1 MKHLRL
7 LSVLLLLMA
16 HQVLWAGP
24 RTYRQAQAIAEKLAA
39 QMGVSITP
47 EAKARSFSG
56 SPASASSAGISLGGS
71 AVSGMSGS
79 SASSSNQAYYIFPY
93 GEGRGYAIVSGDD
106 QMPEIVAY
114 SDKGTFEEDKMSE
127 GCREYLNA
135 YKQVAADVAKGGASS
150 LKLMQEKRSLMD
162 ASNYQQPTVEPL
174 LGDIN
179 WSQDAPYNN
188 LCPLNEEYQKRCYT
202 GCVATA
208 MAQVMRYWK
217 YPASL
222 QADIPAYTSASS
234 MTGEH
239 YEVPQIDK
247 GVVYDWDNML
257 PTYAHTNHTHQQADA
272 VATLMLHCGAAVN
285 MQYSLDGSGS
295 VLDPQ
300 VFVKYFGYD
309 PDMVSL
315 VCRNAYTFKE
325 WCQLIDREL
334 INKRPVLYAGISSTT
349 GHQFVCDGADGNG
362 LYHINWGWNGNSN
375 GYFDIAI
382 LSPQGRGI
390 GAGAGSNG
398 YNCYARM
405 VVGLQPD
412 NGKIDEPL
420 VTRGELTSAQEG
432 RSLVISQADR
442 TGADGMFNLKYNAI
456 YVNLEAK
463 MFRGYASVAVKDAQG
478 NLQLIAEPKLVD
490 GLRAPS
496 NDGTLEAINV
506 PYEISY
512 AFPVGVTELYDVY
525 SMDEGKTWIL
535 CNPDDDLR
543 HLEVVATDT
552 HLDLADETSYLKTTL
567 QPEGDVI
574 VQQDV
579 PFSYTITNANQH
591 DFMGTIYIFTSTI
604 NKCPDTPVAADYVD
618 IEAGGSTTH
627 SLTLLPNKSGKMY
640 VWLYNVEN
648 DKVLVDGQEIDVK
661 ENENIKFKLLS
672 KSINLKQDV
681 FERELAYLQGYRV
694 AMPVVDGDEAVV
706 KYELQNNGPTRTA
719 VNLPLNVTT
728 YAADGDYNVTLIGK
742 TCTLEGNGAVNE
754 LEYRFKAADLGE
766 YPSFTCQLANNNLGL
781 IDYSQIGE
789 SRIYLVDDD
798 TYFSIF
804 LDILYG
810 YFDTDP
816 TSITAAPTTF
826 AGLQIMGGKGSLS
839 IRADKAQLV
848 DVYNLAG
855 QTVRRL
861 SLQAGNTTTVNL
873 PSGIYVIGNKK
884 VMVR

>member
-39 QMGVSITP
+39 QMGASITP

-56 SPASASSAGISLGGS
+56 SPASASSAGISLSGS

-135 YKQVAADVAKGGASS
+135 YKQVAADVAKGDANA
-150 LKLMQEKRSLMD
+150 LKLMQEKRSLVA
-162 ASNYQQPTVEPL
+162 ASSYQQPTVEPL
-174 LGDIN
+174 LGDIK

-188 LCPLNEEYQKRCYT
+188 LCPLNEENQKRCYT

-222 QADIPAYTSASS
+222 QVDIPAYTSVSS
-234 MTGEH
+234 MTGES
-239 YEVPQIDK
+239 YEVPQNDK

-257 PTYAHTNHTHQQADA
+257 PTYANTTYTQQQADA

-309 PDMVSL
+309 PDMVST
-315 VCRNAYTFKE
+315 VYRNAYTFKE

-334 INKRPVLYAGISSTT
+334 INKRPVLYAGQSSTS
-349 GHQFVCDGADGNG
+349 GHQFVCDGADGKG
-362 LYHINWGWNGNSN
+362 LYHINWGWNGNSD

-382 LSPQGRGI
+382 LSPNGRGI

-398 YNCYARM
+398 YNFAPRI

-412 NGKIDEPL
+412 NGKKDEPL

-432 RSLVISQADR
+432 RSLVITQADR

-456 YVNLEAK
+456 YTNLEAK
-463 MFRGYASVAVKDAQG
+463 AFRGYTSVAVKDAQG

-490 GLRAPS
+490 GLKAPVGILL
-496 NDGTLEAINV
+496 DAVRVTFEF
-506 PYEISY
+506 SY

-525 SMDEGKTWIL
+525 SMDEGKTWIQ
-535 CNPDDDLR
+535 CNPYDDLR
-543 HLEVVATDT
+543 HLEVVASDT
-552 HLDLADETSYLKTTL
+552 HLDIVDETSNLKTTL

-574 VQQDV
+574 VQQKV
-579 PFSYTITNANQH
+579 PFSYTISNANQH

-604 NKCPDTPVAADYVD
+604 NKCPDTPVAYDYVD

-627 SLTLLPNKSGKMY
+627 GLTLLPNKSGKMY
-640 VWLYNVEN
+640 VWLYNEEN

-661 ENENIKFKLLS
+661 ENENIMFKLLS
-672 KSINLKQDV
+672 KSINLKEDV

-719 VNLPLNVTT
+719 VNLPLYVTT
-728 YAADGDYNVTLIGK
+728 YAADGDHNVTSIGK
-742 TCTLEGNGAVNE
+742 TCTLEGNGAINE
-754 LEYRFKAADLGE
+754 LEYRFKASDLGE
-766 YPSFTCQLANNNLGL
+766 YPSFTCQLANSDLGL
-781 IDYSQIGE
+781 IDYSKIDE
-789 SRIYLVDDD
+789 SRIYLVDND

-816 TSITAAPTTF
+816 TSIAAPTTV
-826 AGLQIMGGKGSLS
+826 AGMQVMAGKGSLS
-839 IRADKAQLV
+839 IRADKAQLI

>member
-24 RTYRQAQAIAEKLAA
+24 RTYRQAQAIAEKLAV
-39 QMGVSITP
+39 QMGISITP

-56 SPASASSAGISLGGS
+56 SLASASSAGISLGGS
-71 AVSGMSGS
+71 AATGT
-79 SASSSNQAYYIFPY
+79 SASSSRQAYYIFPY

-135 YKQVAADVAKGGASS
+135 YKQVAADVAKGDANA
-150 LKLMQEKRSLMD
+150 LKLMQEKRSLVA

-174 LGDIN
+174 LGDIK

-188 LCPLNEEYQKRCYT
+188 LCPLNEENQKRCYT
-202 GCVATA
+202 GCIATA

-222 QADIPAYTSASS
+222 QADIPAYTSVSS
-234 MTGEH
+234 MTGES
-239 YEVPQIDK
+239 YEVTQIDK
-247 GVVYDWDNML
+247 GVEYDWDNML
-257 PTYAHTNHTHQQADA
+257 PTYANTTYTQQQADA

-309 PDMVSL
+309 PDMVST
-315 VCRNAYTFKE
+315 VYRNAYTFKE

-334 INKRPVLYAGISSTT
+334 INKRPVLYAGQSSSS
-349 GHQFVCDGADGNG
+349 GHQFVCDGADGKG
-362 LYHINWGWNGNSN
+362 LYHINWGWNGNSD

-382 LSPQGRGI
+382 LSPNGRGI

-398 YNCYARM
+398 YNYDSRI
-405 VVGLQPD
+405 VVGLRPD

-420 VTRGELTSAQEG
+420 VTRGELTSAQED
-432 RSLVISQADR
+432 RSLVITQADR
-442 TGADGMFNLKYNAI
+442 TGVDGKFALKYDAI
-456 YVNLEAK
+456 YTNLEAK
-463 MFRGYASVAVKDAQG
+463 SFTGYTSVAVKDAQD

-490 GLRAPS
+490 GLKAP
-496 NDGTLEAINV
+496 NDGTLEAIKV
-506 PYEISY
+506 SYDFSY

-525 SMDEGKTWIL
+525 SMDEGKTWIQ
-535 CNPDDDLR
+535 CNPYYDLR

-552 HLDLADETSYLKTTL
+552 HLDLVDETSNLKTTL
-567 QPEGDVI
+567 QPEDDVI
-574 VQQDV
+574 VQQKV
-579 PFSYTITNANQH
+579 PFSYTISNANQH
-591 DFMGTIYIFTSTI
+591 DFMGTIYVYTSTI
-604 NKCPDTPVAADYVD
+604 NKCPDTPVAYDYVD

-640 VWLYNVEN
+640 VWLYNEEN

-672 KSINLKQDV
+672 KSINLKEDV

-719 VNLPLNVTT
+719 VYLPLYVTT
-728 YAADGDYNVTLIGK
+728 YAADGDRNVTSIGK
-742 TCTLEGNGAVNE
+742 TCTLEGNGAINE
-754 LEYRFKAADLGE
+754 LEYRFKASDIGE
-766 YPSFTCQLANNNLGL
+766 YPSFTCQLANSDLGL
-781 IDYSQIGE
+781 IDYSKIDE
-789 SRIYLVDDD
+789 SRIYLVDND

-816 TSITAAPTTF
+816 TSITAVPT
-826 AGLQIMGGKGSLS
+826 AMGGLQVMAGKGSLS
-839 IRADKAQLV
+839 IRADKAQLI

>member
-39 QMGVSITP
+39 QMGISITP

-56 SPASASSAGISLGGS
+56 SPASASSVGISLSGS

-93 GEGRGYAIVSGDD
+93 GDGRGYAIVSGDD

-135 YKQVAADVAKGGASS
+135 YKQVAADVAKGDANA
-150 LKLMQEKRSLMD
+150 LKLMQERRSLKT

-174 LGDIN
+174 LGDIK

-188 LCPLNEEYQKRCYT
+188 LCPLNEENQKRCYT

-234 MTGEH
+234 TDEI

-247 GVVYDWDNML
+247 GAVYDWDNML
-257 PTYAHTNHTHQQADA
+257 PTYAHTTYTQQQADA
-272 VATLMLHCGAAVN
+272 VATLMLHCGAAIN
-285 MQYSLDGSGS
+285 MQYSLNGSGA
-295 VLDPQ
+295 VPDPQ

-309 PDMVSL
+309 PDL
-315 VCRNAYTFKE
+315 ACLAYRNAYTFKQ
-325 WCQLIDREL
+325 WCHLIDQEL
-334 INKRPVLYAGISSTT
+334 INKRPVLYAGQSSTS
-349 GHQFVCDGADGNG
+349 GHQFVCDGADGKG
-362 LYHINWGWNGNSN
+362 LYHINWGWNGNSD

-382 LSPQGRGI
+382 LSPKGRGI

-398 YNCYARM
+398 YNYNANIII
-405 VVGLQPD
+405 GLQPD
-412 NGKIDEPL
+412 NGKKDEPL
-420 VTRGELTSAQEG
+420 VTLAELTSAQEG
-432 RSLVISQADR
+432 RFMVITQADR
-442 TGADGMFNLKYNAI
+442 TNADGKFKLEYDAI
-456 YVNLEAK
+456 YTNLEAK
-463 MFRGYASVAVKDAQG
+463 SFSGYASVAVKDAQG
-478 NLQLIAEPKLVD
+478 NLQLIAEPQLVD
-490 GLRAPS
+490 VKAPR
-496 NDGTLEAINV
+496 NDTLDAV
-506 PYEISY
+506 TLSYEFSY
-512 AFPVGVTELYDVY
+512 AFPVGITELYDVY
-525 SMDEGKTWIL
+525 SVDEGKTWIQ
-535 CNPDDDLR
+535 CNPHYDLK
-543 HLEVVATDT
+543 HLEVIATDT
-552 HLDLADETSYLKTTL
+552 HLEFVDETSNLKTTI
-567 QPEGDVI
+567 QAEGDVT

-579 PFSYTITNANQH
+579 LFSYTISNANLH
-591 DFMGTIYIFTSTI
+591 DYLSTIYVFTSTI
-604 NKCPDTPVAADYVD
+604 NECPDTPVCTDYVD
-618 IEAGGSTTH
+618 VEAGGSTTH
-627 SLTLLPNKSGKMY
+627 SLTLMPNTSGKMY
-640 VWLYNVEN
+640 VWLYDADNA
-648 DKVLVDGQEIDVK
+648 KVLVDGQEFDVK

-672 KSINLKQDV
+672 KSINLKEGV
-681 FERELAYLQGYRV
+681 FERELAYLQGNRV
-694 AMPVVDGDEAVV
+694 VMPVVDGDEAVV

-719 VNLPLNVTT
+719 VNLPLYVTT
-728 YAADGDYNVTLIGK
+728 YAADGDRNVTSIGK
-742 TCTLEGNGAVNE
+742 TCTLEGNGAINE
-754 LEYRFKAADLGE
+754 LEYRFKASDIGE
-766 YPSFTCQLANNNLGL
+766 YPSFTCQLANSDLGL
-781 IDYSQIGE
+781 IDYSKIDE

-816 TSITAAPTTF
+816 TSIAAPTTV
-826 AGLQIMGGKGSLS
+826 AGMQVMAGKGCLS
-839 IRADKAQLV
+839 IRADKAQLI